1 MEHYP
6 DSMFSCH
13 QFHTNAIGVK
23 VQCRFKKKKITL
35 GIVAL
40 HSYVSFCYIA
50 K

>member
-6 DSMFSCH
+6 DYMFSCR

-23 VQCRFKKKKITL
+23 MQCRYFLKITL